1 MSEFDETD
9 FDELN
14 EDFMEEESNLTPE
27 EIFKMVLLNK
37 VKGTAVHVE
46 LFNSEGEKVELAD
59 VIEKLLTYVEEKLSE
74 GESNPF
80 VAQIMPLMAQ
90 SVVSG
95 LGRML
100 GIQHTAFYLANETSR
115 IALINMMAIAFL
127 LLKYIQQNELTIQ
140 TFEEEIAEEEIEE
153 IERKASASSTATM
166 GALVGIDPKTIL
178 ENLVEKGEITQ
189 EDLDSILNGN
199 ED

>member
-1 MSEFDETD
+1 
-9 FDELN
+9 
-14 EDFMEEESNLTPE
+14 
-27 EIFKMVLLNK
+27 
-37 VKGTAVHVE
+37 
-46 LFNSEGEKVELAD
+46 
-59 VIEKLLTYVEEKLSE
+59 
-74 GESNPF
+74 
-80 VAQIMPLMAQ
+80 MPLMAQ

-166 GALVGIDPKTIL
+166 GALLGIDPKTIL